1 MARLVAAVGAVVALA
16 ASACSYET
24 RRFTFEVDPLFDT
37 AQSSRVY
44 DRNGTLIVELR
55 GEQNRTDVT
64 SIGLVPKLVRNAVIA
79 IEDERF
85 YEHDGVDLKAILRA
99 TRSNVSSGG
108 VAEGASTITQQYVG
122 NIFLDRSEVSASR
135 KLTEIF
141 MARRF
146 EQQFTKDFILL
157 RYLNWVYFGNGAYG
171 IEAASRQY
179 FGAPDCVGTR
189 SARPGRDCLKVS
201 ELTLPQAALLAGLIQ
216 RPSAFDPYRNPV
228 GARKRRNLVL
238 DRMLANEMI
247 TEAEH
252 AEAVDEPL
260 VLVDDVPLLEERYPA
275 AYFVEDVKQWF
286 LGNPDFG
293 PTREARTKLLFQGGL
308 EIRTTIDLKLQAAA
322 EAAVEAILPDNGVN
336 PDAAAVTLGVGG
348 EVDGHILAMVGGRD
362 FFGGDPDAKF
372 NLASGKGRQAGSAMK
387 PIALATALNSGFSVT
402 ETYDAPN
409 ELEIDRL
416 QVCGPVWKIR
426 GGRGSTP
433 EAPVRVSLVQATRSS
448 INTVYAQLMIDIRPS
463 NFVRMSEQ
471 LGIGKDRIAPVCA
484 AVLGTEDVNMVELAS
499 VYSTFARSGL
509 RVDPVTVTSI
519 RRSDGT
525 SLYEHRSD
533 PLRALDR
540 AVADQIA
547 WVLEGAVAS
556 GTGTRA
562 QFGRPAAGKTGTA
575 QNFADAAFAGFTP
588 QRATAV
594 WVGFPEAQI
603 PMVPPVTD
611 IRVFGGTYPAM
622 IWREIMIA
630 AHADIAAADFPIPPP
645 SPPPVTEPPQPDTVE
660 VPDLIGREWDPELLA
675 AELAELSFGVNPVEV
690 PSQVFPAGTVMGQAP
705 VGGSLRPEG
714 AVITVEVAF
723 TPETPTAVAVPAVVD
738 LTEAEA
744 RQVLT
749 GEGLGVEAVVQNAG
763 EIEGEISPGVVWRQE
778 PLPGTALAP
787 GQLVTLWVTPAPRPE
802 PEPDDPTTPTLP
814 PEQPA
819 PTNSAP

>member
-1 MARLVAAVGAVVALA
+1 MVRLTAAVGLAVALA
-16 ASACSYET
+16 AAACSYET
-24 RRFTFEVDPLFDT
+24 KDFTFEVDPLFDT

-64 SIGLVPKLVRNAVIA
+64 SIGLVPELVRNAVVA

-122 NIFLDRSEVSASR
+122 NIFLDRSEVTTSR
-135 KLTEIF
+135 KITEIF

-146 EQQFTKDFILL
+146 EQEFTKDFILL

-171 IEAASRQY
+171 IEAAAREY
-179 FGAPDCVGTR
+179 FGAPDCGV
-189 SARPGRDCLKVS
+189 GRDCLKVS
-201 ELTLPQAALLAGLIQ
+201 ELTLEQAALLAGLIQ

-252 AEAVDEPL
+252 AEAADEPL
-260 VLVDDVPLLEERYPA
+260 VLVEDVPLLEERYPA

-286 LGNPDFG
+286 LGNPAFG

-308 EIRTTIDLKLQAAA
+308 EIRTTIDLELQAAA

-348 EVDGHILAMVGGRD
+348 EADGHILAMVGGRD

-372 NLASGKGRQAGSAMK
+372 NLASGKGRQAGSSMK
-387 PIALATALNSGFSVT
+387 PIALAAALTAGFSVT
-402 ETYDAPN
+402 ETYDAPD
-409 ELEIDRL
+409 ELEIDRSE
-416 QVCGPVWKIR
+416 VCGPVWKIR

-433 EAPVRVSLVQATRSS
+433 EEPVRVTLVRATRSS

-463 NFVRMSEQ
+463 NFVRMAEE
-471 LGIGKDRIAPVCA
+471 LGIGQDRVAPVCA
-484 AVLGTEDVNMVELAS
+484 AVLGTEDVNMVELAT

-509 RVDPVTVTSI
+509 RIDPVTVTSI
-519 RRSDGT
+519 RHSDGT
-525 SLYEHRSD
+525 SLYEHRSE
-533 PLRALDR
+533 PRRALDR
-540 AVADQIA
+540 SVADQIA
-547 WVLEGAVAS
+547 WVLAGAVAS
-556 GTGTRA
+556 GTGTEA

-603 PMVPPVTD
+603 PMVPPATD
-611 IRVFGGTYPAM
+611 IRVFGGTYPAR
-622 IWREIMIA
+622 IWREIMTA
-630 AHADIAAADFPIPPP
+630 AHADIPAADFPTPPP

-660 VPDLIGREWDPELLA
+660 VPDLVGRQWDRELLT
-675 AELAELSFGVNPVEV
+675 AELAELAFGIDAV
-690 PSQVFPAGTVMGQAP
+690 PIPSSAFPDGAIMGQAP
-705 VGGSLRPEG
+705 IGGALRPEG
-714 AVITVEVAF
+714 TVITVEVAF
-723 TPETPTAVAVPAVVD
+723 TPETPAAVDVPVVVD

-749 GEGLGVEAVVQNAG
+749 GEGLGVETVVQDVG
-763 EIEGEISPGVVWRQE
+763 DVEREIGPGVVWRQE

-787 GQLVTLWVTPAPRPE
+787 GQLVTLWVTPA
-802 PEPDDPTTPTLP
+802 
-814 PEQPA
+814 
-819 PTNSAP
+819 S

>member
-1 MARLVAAVGAVVALA
+1 MTRTTAAVGLTVALA
-16 ASACSYET
+16 AAACSYET
-24 RRFTFEVDPLFDT
+24 KAFTFELDPILDT
-37 AQSSRVY
+37 AQSTRVY

-55 GEQNRTDVT
+55 GEQNRTDVD
-64 SIGLVPKLVRNAVIA
+64 SIDLVPELVRNAVIA

-122 NIFLDRSEVSASR
+122 NLFLDRSEVTASR

-146 EQQFTKDFILL
+146 EQRFTKDFILL

-179 FGAPDCVGTR
+179 FGAPDCSGPR
-189 SARPGRDCLKVS
+189 AGRPGRDCLKVS
-201 ELTLPQAALLAGLIQ
+201 ELTLEQAALLAGLIQ

-252 AEAVDEPL
+252 AEALDEPL
-260 VLVDDVPLLEERYPA
+260 VLEEDVPLLEERYPA

-293 PTREARTKLLFQGGL
+293 PTREVRTKLLFQGGL
-308 EIRTTIDLKLQAAA
+308 DIRTTIDLELQAAA
-322 EAAVEAILPDNGVN
+322 EAGVEAILPDNGTN

-348 EVDGHILAMVGGRD
+348 DADGHILAMVGGRD
-362 FFGGDPDAKF
+362 FFSGEPEAKF
-372 NLASGKGRQAGSAMK
+372 NLASGKGRQAGSSMK
-387 PIALATALNSGFSVT
+387 PIGLAAALTSGFSVA

-409 ELEIDRL
+409 LLVIDRP
-416 QVCGPVWKIR
+416 QVCGPVWRIR

-433 EAPVRVSLVQATRSS
+433 EAPVRISLVQATRSS
-448 INTVYAQLMIDIRPS
+448 INTVYAQLMVDVRPS
-463 NFVRMSEQ
+463 NFVRMAEE

-484 AVLGTEDVNMVELAS
+484 AVLGTEDVNMVELAN

-509 RVDPVTVTSI
+509 RVDPVMVTSI

-525 SLYEHRSD
+525 SLYQHRSD
-533 PLRALDR
+533 PRRVLDR
-540 AVADQIA
+540 SVADQIA
-547 WVLEGAVAS
+547 WILEGAVAR
-556 GTGTRA
+556 GTGTQA

-603 PMVPPVTD
+603 PMVPPTTD
-611 IRVFGGTYPAM
+611 IRVFGGTYPAR
-622 IWREIMIA
+622 IWREIMTA
-630 AHADIAAADFPIPPP
+630 AHADIEAADFPTPPP

-660 VPDLIGREWDPELLA
+660 VPDLVGRQWDQALLT
-675 AELAELSFGVNPVEV
+675 AELAAVGFGINAVEV
-690 PSQVFPAGTVMGQAP
+690 PSPVFPDGTVMGQAP
-705 VGGSLRPEG
+705 AGGALRPEG
-714 AVITVEVAF
+714 TVITVEVAVA
-723 TPETPTAVAVPAVVD
+723 PEAPTAVAVPTVVD

-749 GEGLGVEAVVQNAG
+749 GEGLGVETVVQAFG
-763 EIEGEISPGVVWRQE
+763 EAEGEIGPSVVWRQE

-802 PEPDDPTTPTLP
+802 PDPAAQTNPTP
-814 PEQPA
+814 
-819 PTNSAP
+819 